1 MMHVK
6 NWSYILPVLCV
17 LLLACT
23 RSYTD
28 EQIEQIFEPV
38 TSKYGIRIVYKIDET
53 FTPQYQGGGGAHAVY
68 KKLKP
73 IDRRILAR
81 YPQLLEQALSKYP
94 IHVVKEYLN
103 AVYFAGIMKSDN
115 INYAGTYDP
124 FRRIIYLIDD
134 GNRSTKEWLGTFH
147 HEFSSLFLTR
157 HGMLLNPWL
166 EHHPEGFQYRSEI
179 YDNYKDIYADTSTC
193 HETAADYENG
203 FMNTYSHTTFDNDFN
218 EYAAMIFTHPEKFK
232 QIMDKHPRVR
242 GKFLVFLDFYEMI
255 DPIFTEEYLLGT
267 KPEDQAPRPPR
278 EKPWVRMI
286 R

>member
-1 MMHVK
+1 MMPVK
-6 NWSYILPVLCV
+6 NCSYILPVLCL

-28 EQIEQIFEPV
+28 EQIEQMYEPI
-38 TSKYGIRIVYKIDET
+38 TSKYGIRIVYKIDER
-53 FTPQYQGGGGAHAVY
+53 FTPQYPGRGGKHADFCR
-68 KKLKP
+68 LEP
-73 IDRRILAR
+73 IDRRVLAR
-81 YPQLLEQALSKYP
+81 YPQILEQALSKYP

-103 AVYFAGIMKSDN
+103 AVYFAGMMKSDD
-115 INYAGTYDP
+115 INFAGTYDP

-134 GNRSTKEWLGTFH
+134 GNWTSELMGTFH
-147 HEFSSLFLTR
+147 HEFSSLFLSR

-166 EHHPEGFQYRSEI
+166 EQHPDGFDYRSEL
-179 YDNYKDIYADTSTC
+179 YEDQKEIYAGTSTC
-193 HETAADYENG
+193 HETSADYENG

-218 EYAAMIFTHPEKFK
+218 EYAKMIFTYPEKFK

-255 DPIFTEEYLLGT
+255 DPVFTEEYLLGT
-267 KPEDQAPRPPR
+267 QPEDQAPRPPR

>member
-6 NWSYILPVLCV
+6 NWSYILPVLFL

-28 EQIEQIFEPV
+28 EQIEQMFEPV
-38 TSKYGIRIVYKIDET
+38 TSRYGIRIVYKIDET
-53 FTPQYQGGGGAHAVY
+53 FSPQYPGLGGKHAE
-68 KKLKP
+68 LDRLEP
-73 IDRRILAR
+73 IEKRVLAR
-81 YPQLLEQALSKYP
+81 YPQILEQALSKYP

-103 AVYFAGIMKSDN
+103 AVYFAGKFVHMGGEA
-115 INYAGTYDP
+115 AGTYDP

-134 GNRSTKEWLGTFH
+134 GNWTSELMGTFH
-147 HEFSSLFLTR
+147 HEFSSLFLRR

-166 EHHPEGFQYRSEI
+166 EQHPDGFDYRSEL
-179 YDNYKDIYADTSTC
+179 YEDQKEIYAGTSTC
-193 HETAADYENG
+193 HETASDYENG
-203 FMNTYSHTTFDNDFN
+203 FMNTYSHTTFENDFN
-218 EYAAMIFTHPEKFK
+218 EYAKMIFTHPVKFK
-232 QIMDKHPRVR
+232 QIMDNHPRVR
-242 GKFLVFLDFYEMI
+242 GKFLLFLDFYEMI

-278 EKPWVRMI
+278 EEPWARMI